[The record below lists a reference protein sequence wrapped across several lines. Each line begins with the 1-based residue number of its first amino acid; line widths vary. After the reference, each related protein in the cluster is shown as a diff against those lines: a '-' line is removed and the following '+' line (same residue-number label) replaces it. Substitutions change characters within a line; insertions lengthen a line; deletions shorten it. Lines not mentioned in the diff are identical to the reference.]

1 MKDSDIADLRWAKDA
16 AEIVELGVFFAR
28 NATKRPEY
36 ISHGEI
42 QCELSRDGL
51 GWDADAAALI
61 TASFENLHQ
70 SRFPKMVAG
79 AWIKGKGPVAVAVVE
94 IVERE
99 KLKYATLEDLLVG
112 EGSRLK
118 GIGERMVRFIE
129 EEMRSRGVDW
139 LFLESGVRNEGAHRF
154 FERLEYRQTSSV
166 FAKRFSR
173 KRRT

>member
-1 MKDSDIADLRWAKDA
+1 
-16 AEIVELGVFFAR
+16 
-28 NATKRPEY
+28 
-36 ISHGEI
+36 
-42 QCELSRDGL
+42 
-51 GWDADAAALI
+51 
-61 TASFENLHQ
+61 
-70 SRFPKMVAG
+70 MVAG
-79 AWIKGKGPVAVAVVE
+79 AWIKGKGPAAVAVVE